1 VGYYVEKLSG
11 ERLRECYRVAPPRV
25 QQYLRAELDFLLEH
39 VSTGDEVLELGC
51 GYGRVV
57 LELAGRAT
65 KVVGIDTAPDSLAL
79 ARELATERMSC
90 AFELMDAVSMDFE
103 DDRFDVVACVQNG
116 ICAFGV
122 ERLALL
128 REALRVTRPGGSVL
142 FSSYSDRFWE
152 HRLRWFELQ
161 AEHGLVGELDRERT
175 GDGTIACVD
184 GFRSGRMTPD
194 GFRSLCAQLEVE
206 AEITEVDGSSV
217 FCRVVA
223 A

>member
-1 VGYYVEKLSG
+1 MGYYVEKLSG
-11 ERLRECYRVAPPRV
+11 KRLRECYRIAPPRV
-25 QQYLRAELDFLLEH
+25 RQYLRAELDFLLEH
-39 VSTGDEVLELGC
+39 VARGDDVLELGC

-57 LELAGRAT
+57 LQLAGRAA
-65 KVVGIDTAPDSLAL
+65 KVVGIDTAPGNLAL
-79 ARELATERMSC
+79 ARELAAERMNC

-122 ERLALL
+122 EQLALL

-152 HRLRWFELQ
+152 HRLAWFELQ

-175 GDGTIACVD
+175 GDGTIACLD

-194 GFRSLCAQLEVE
+194 GFRSLCARLDVE
-206 AEITEVDGSSV
+206 PEITEVDESSV

-223 A
+223 E